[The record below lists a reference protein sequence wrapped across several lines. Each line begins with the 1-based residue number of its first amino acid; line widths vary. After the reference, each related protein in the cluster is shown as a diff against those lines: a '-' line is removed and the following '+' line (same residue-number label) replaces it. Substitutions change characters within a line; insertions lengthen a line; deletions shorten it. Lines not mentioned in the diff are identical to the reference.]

1 MLFTAKIL
9 LLFLESFKTDFSGK
23 VKSISN
29 GYDFA

>member
-1 MLFTAKIL
+1 MLFKEEIL
-9 LLFLESFKTDFSGK
+9 LSFLESFKTDFSGK